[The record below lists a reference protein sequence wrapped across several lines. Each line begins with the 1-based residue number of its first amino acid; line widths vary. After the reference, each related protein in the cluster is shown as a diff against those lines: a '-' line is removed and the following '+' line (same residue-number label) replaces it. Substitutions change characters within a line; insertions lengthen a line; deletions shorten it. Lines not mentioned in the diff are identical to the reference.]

1 MVFNLSENNSIA
13 NHFLV
18 ELRDL
23 ETQKDRGKFRNNLE
37 KLGEVLAY
45 EVSKTLEY
53 EKKPLVTPMA
63 ITSVSQLVSQPVLAV
78 ILRAGVPFFQG
89 FLNFFDQA
97 DCAFIGAYRKDHNAD
112 YTFDIRKDHNADY
125 TFDIS
130 MEYVATPTLEG
141 RTLIIIDPMLATGK
155 SILSSYATLLEFGKP
170 LQLYVASAIA
180 APEGIDLLEREI
192 PDVSIWTGA
201 IDEKLNSKFYILPG
215 LGDAGDLAF
224 GSKI

>member
-112 YTFDIRKDHNADY
+112 YTFDI
-125 TFDIS
+125 S